1 MPSWLACTREKAEGG
16 WRTLADANGGQHS
29 PGPTIWPIGF
39 AVGIVCILAG
49 LIVSKPAVVAGVVIT
64 VVFGFLWIR
73 AASREIRPAPEADA
87 APAPAVS
94 PAVAATPA
102 LAPSQ
107 RDAVPDMIDESMEDE
122 RFPRNVFLEVS
133 TLGLGALIG
142 LLVTAPILGFAVIPG
157 FENQEYDSVDLGPLD
172 NFPENQWMIATFNRN
187 PKMGEVG
194 RRTTYIRNNGLLDGA
209 PSLTIISN
217 RCAHLGCPVQPN
229 GLVDEKGQKNVPVSN
244 DRGRYVLSITPV
256 DPSGFGCPCHGGQY
270 DTEGNRT
277 AGPPVRA
284 LDRYEYSIINGNL
297 VLDKPY
303 SVGHTYGKG
312 KNATIE
318 AYELTGP
325 GQHVDGVEAW
335 LYPIQPPGR

>member
-1 MPSWLACTREKAEGG
+1 MPRLARTRGKAEGG
-16 WRTLADANGGQHS
+16 WRTLADAGGGQH

-49 LIVSKPAVVAGVVIT
+49 LIVSKPAVIAGTVIA
-64 VVFGFLWIR
+64 VIFGFLWIR
-73 AASREIRPAPEADA
+73 ASTHEYRAAPPEPEPAPYE
-87 APAPAVS
+87 PS
-94 PAVAATPA
+94 PAVAATPP
-102 LAPSQ
+102 LAAAEEPLV
-107 RDAVPDMIDESMEDE
+107 AEPE
-122 RFPRNVFLEVS
+122 RYPRNVFLEVS
-133 TLGLGALIG
+133 TLGLAGLIG
-142 LLVTAPILGFAVIPG
+142 LIVTAPILGFAVIPG
-157 FENQEYDSVDLGPLD
+157 FTDQEYDSVDLGPMD

-187 PKMGEVG
+187 PVMGEVG
-194 RRTTYIRNNGLLDGA
+194 RRTTYIRNNGLLEDA
-209 PSLTIISN
+209 PSFTIISN

-229 GLVDEKGQKNVPVSN
+229 GLIDEKGQKNVPVKN

-312 KNATIE
+312 KNAEIH

-325 GQHVDGVEAW
+325 GQHVDGIEAW